1 MTAAAAAAG
10 AIARDFEQR
19 FGRPLYVIGE
29 ITAFPGIELVHA
41 GGDTTAVAPTGW
53 DHFKGH

>member
-1 MTAAAAAAG
+1 LTAAADGAG
-10 AIARDFEQR
+10 AFASDFEQH

-29 ITAFPGIELVHA
+29 ITASPGIELVHA
-41 GGDTTAVAPTGW
+41 DGHTTAVAPTGW